1 MLLQRIWVPGHT
13 CLLQV
18 LPLQHAPSSHTSPEL
33 HVSPQPPQFAGSSVV
48 FTQLVPQQV
57 RPAPQPVVWQ
67 VSVGG
72 THTPALHVSPC
83 AQALPHVPQ
92 LLGFVFVSTSQP
104 FCSMPSQSA
113 KPGAQTAILQD
124 ELLQTLVP
132 FGTSPQTMPQPPQF
146 RLSELST
153 AHVAPQQDS
162 PLGHVSFGPQG
173 PTHTAP
179 EHCSPAAQ
187 AFPHPPQLLG
197 SLLVSTSQPSCTW
210 WSQSANPGKHP
221 ASSQVL
227 AAQPAMAFTKGPHT
241 SPHPPQL
248 LGSVVVSTQSGP
260 QHDRPLAHAL
270 PLPQKPTQRK
280 LSHCSPLGHSALVR
294 HCTQV
299 PSFVSQN
306 GVGDAHC
313 AFEVQPPG
321 TGTHMCEFGSQRSPE
336 GHWLFEVQPLF
347 EPPAPPPPSP
357 APSRELRPQPIDAV
371 AALSANTHEANEA
384 NEANELERRCFVIE
398 GLPKKWQR
406 QRRKEERASW
416 HGAPR
421 DPSFVAVNRRTR

>member
-72 THTPALHVSPC
+72 TQTPAWHVSPC
-83 AQALPHVPQ
+83 AQTLPQVPQ
-92 LLGFVFVSTSQP
+92 LLGLVLVSTSQP

-132 FGTSPQTMPQPPQF
+132 LGTSPQTMPQPPQF

-173 PTHTAP
+173 PTQIPP
-179 EHCSPAAQ
+179 EHDSPVAHALPQ
-187 AFPHPPQLLG
+187 APQFLA
-197 SLLVSTSQPSCTW
+197 SLPVLTSQPSWTRP
-210 WSQSANPGKHP
+210 SQSAKPGLHP
-221 ASSQVL
+221 ESE
-227 AAQPAMAFTKGPHT
+227 
-241 SPHPPQL
+241 
-248 LGSVVVSTQSGP
+248 
-260 QHDRPLAHAL
+260 HAL
-270 PLPQKPTQRK
+270 AVQ
-280 LSHCSPLGHSALVR
+280 A
-294 HCTQV
+294 
-299 PSFVSQN
+299 
-306 GVGDAHC
+306 AI
-313 AFEVQPPG
+313 AF
-321 TGTHMCEFGSQRSPE
+321 
-336 GHWLFEVQPLF
+336 
-347 EPPAPPPPSP
+347 A
-357 APSRELRPQPIDAV
+357 
-371 AALSANTHEANEA
+371 
-384 NEANELERRCFVIE
+384 
-398 GLPKKWQR
+398 
-406 QRRKEERASW
+406 
-416 HGAPR
+416 
-421 DPSFVAVNRRTR
+421 